1 MMFTDQTLGD
11 LAVPRSAAS
20 RGYLACKRAL
30 DVVGACAALVVLA
43 PVMVVL
49 AVMIR
54 RDSEGPAVFRQTR
67 IGRLGKPFTCYKFRT
82 MYQNADEQAHR
93 AYIEAYSR
101 GEVAAA
107 ANNPAAPYKIER
119 DPRITPLGHFL
130 RRSSL
135 DELPQLFNVL
145 KGDMSLVG
153 PRPDVAYSV
162 ALYKD
167 WHKLRLATQPGLTGL
182 WQIRGRGRVSY
193 EEGMRLDCEYVQR
206 QCLRLDIEIL
216 LQTIPAVLS
225 MRGAA

>member
-1 MMFTDQTLGD
+1 MFTDQAVYD
-11 LAVPRSAAS
+11 LTIPRATRAT
-20 RGYLACKRAL
+20 RAYLASKRTLDLTAACLAL
-30 DVVGACAALVVLA
+30 ILLSPVMLVLA
-43 PVMVVL
+43 I
-49 AVMIR
+49 MIR
-54 RDSEGPAVFRQTR
+54 RDSKGPALFRQTR
-67 IGRLGKPFTCYKFRT
+67 IGRYGKPFTCYKFRT
-82 MYQNADEQAHR
+82 MFQDASEQAHR
-93 AYIEAYSR
+93 AYIEAYSK
-101 GEVAAA
+101 GQVAA
-107 ANNPAAPYKIER
+107 ANNPDAPYKLNG

-135 DELPQLFNVL
+135 DELPQLINVI

-182 WQIRGRGRVSY
+182 WQIKGRGRVSY
-193 EEGMRLDCEYVQR
+193 EEGMRLDCEYVQQ
-206 QCLRLDIEIL
+206 QCLRLDVQIL

>member
-1 MMFTDQTLGD
+1 MFSEQAVND
-11 LAVPRSAAS
+11 LAVPRSTRATRTYLVSKRVLDLAA
-20 RGYLACKRAL
+20 AC
-30 DVVGACAALVVLA
+30 VGLLVLS
-43 PVMVVL
+43 PVL
-49 AVMIR
+49 AVLAILIR
-54 RDSEGPAVFRQTR
+54 RDSEGPALFRQTR
-67 IGRLGKPFTCYKFRT
+67 IGRYGKPFTCYKFRT
-82 MYQNADEQAHR
+82 MYQNADEQTHR
-93 AYIEAYSR
+93 AYIEAYSK
-101 GEVAAA
+101 GQVAA
-107 ANNPAAPYKIER
+107 ANNPAAPFKLER

-135 DELPQLFNVL
+135 DELPQLINVI

-182 WQIRGRGRVSY
+182 WQVKGRGRVSY
-193 EEGMRLDCEYVQR
+193 EEGMRLDCEYVQQ
-206 QCLRLDIEIL
+206 QCLRLDVQIL

>member
-1 MMFTDQTLGD
+1 MLTDQAIHD
-11 LAVPRSAAS
+11 LAIPRTTRAA
-20 RGYLACKRAL
+20 RGYLAAKRTLDLCLTIPAL
-30 DVVGACAALVVLA
+30 LLLAPVLVVLA
-43 PVMVVL
+43 VL
-49 AVMIR
+49 IR
-54 RDSEGPAVFRQTR
+54 RDSDGPVIFRQTR
-67 IGRLGKPFTCYKFRT
+67 IGRFGKPFTCYKFRT
-82 MYQNADEQAHR
+82 MYVNADEQAHR

-107 ANNPAAPYKIER
+107 NNPAAPFKIER

-145 KGDMSLVG
+145 RGDMSLVG

-167 WHKLRLATQPGLTGL
+167 WHKVRLATQPGLTGL
-182 WQIRGRGRVSY
+182 WQVKGRGRVSY
-193 EEGMRLDCEYVQR
+193 DEGMRLDCEYVQN
-206 QCLRLDIEIL
+206 QCLRLDLAIL
-216 LQTIPAVLS
+216 MQTIPAVLS

>member
-1 MMFTDQTLGD
+1 MLTEQVLSD
-11 LAVPRSAAS
+11 LAIPRTTRATRS
-20 RGYLACKRAL
+20 YLAAKRVLDFTVAL
-30 DVVGACAALVVLA
+30 TALVVLS
-43 PVMVVL
+43 PLL
-49 AVMIR
+49 AALAIMIR
-54 RDSEGPAVFRQTR
+54 RDSEGPALFRQTR
-67 IGRLGKPFTCYKFRT
+67 IGRFGKPFTCYKFRT
-82 MYQNADEQAHR
+82 MYVNADEQAHR

-107 ANNPAAPYKIER
+107 NNPDAPFKIEH
-119 DPRITPLGHFL
+119 DPRITRLGRFL

-135 DELPQLFNVL
+135 DELPQLINVL

-182 WQIRGRGRVSY
+182 WQVKGRGRVSY
-193 EEGMRLDCEYVQR
+193 DEGMRLDCEYVKQ
-206 QCLRLDIEIL
+206 QCLRLDLEIL
-216 LQTIPAVLS
+216 MLTIPAVLS

>member
-1 MMFTDQTLGD
+1 MLSDQVVHD
-11 LAVPRSAAS
+11 LAIPQTTRANRS
-20 RGYLACKRAL
+20 YLAAKRAL
-30 DVVGACAALVVLA
+30 DVSLTLAALVVLA
-43 PVMVVL
+43 PVLVVL
-49 AVMIR
+49 AVLIR
-54 RDSEGPAVFRQTR
+54 RDSDGPVIFRQTR
-67 IGRLGKPFTCYKFRT
+67 IGRFGKPFTCYKFRT
-82 MYQNADEQAHR
+82 MYVNADEQAHR

-107 ANNPAAPYKIER
+107 SNPAAPFKIER

-135 DELPQLFNVL
+135 DELPQLLNVI

-182 WQIRGRGRVSY
+182 WQVKGRGRVSY
-193 EEGMRLDCEYVQR
+193 DEGMRLDCEYVEN
-206 QCLRLDIEIL
+206 QCLRLDVAIL
-216 LQTIPAVLS
+216 LQTVPAVLS